1 MVVSLDS
8 IKQPVKSELKAFES
22 FFKKS
27 MVSQVPLLDRITYYI
42 VKSKGKQLRP
52 VFVFLCA
59 KMHGEINDSSFNAA
73 SFIEIVHTASL
84 VHDDVV
90 DDSSIRRG
98 FFSINAIWKNKIAV
112 LVGDYLLAKGM
123 LLAVDNEEF
132 TLLKIMSGAM
142 KKISEGELLQ
152 VEKARKLDI
161 DEAVYFNIIEQKT
174 AALISAACASGTAS
188 VLEDKDAIERMA
200 MFGTKIGIAFQIKDD
215 LMDYGDADIGK
226 PRAIDI
232 KEKKMTLPIIYT
244 LKHADRKTKRWIIS
258 TVKNHA
264 EDKKRVAE
272 LIKLVHTSGGIDYT
286 KQKMIEYKDA
296 ALALLNDVPHSD
308 AKSSMID
315 LVNFVIDRKK

>member
-1 MVVSLDS
+1 MIS
-8 IKQPVKSELKAFES
+8 
-22 FFKKS
+22 
-27 MVSQVPLLDRITYYI
+27 DRITYYI

-59 KMHGEINDSSFNAA
+59 KMYGQINDSSFHAA
-73 SFIEIVHTASL
+73 SFIELVHTGSL

-90 DDSSIRRG
+90 DDSNIRRG

-112 LVGDYLLAKGM
+112 LVGDYLFSKGM
-123 LLAVDNEEF
+123 LLAVDNEEYA
-132 TLLKIMSGAM
+132 LLKIMSGTI
-142 KKISEGELLQ
+142 KKLAEGELLQ

-161 DEAVYFNIIEQKT
+161 DEDVYFDIIEQKT
-174 AALISAACASGTAS
+174 AALISAACSGGAAS
-188 VLEDKDAIERMA
+188 VLEDKDIIDRMA
-200 MFGTKIGIAFQIKDD
+200 LFGTKIGIAFQIKDA

-244 LKHADRKTKRWIIS
+244 LKNTDRKTKRWIIS
-258 TVKNHA
+258 TVKNHS
-264 EDKKRVAE
+264 EDKKRVNE

-286 KQKMIEYKDA
+286 KQKMIEYRDA
-296 ALALLNDVPHSD
+296 ALALLDDVPPSE
-308 AKSSMID
+308 AKASMID